1 MKCRRPTLRRQTH
14 PRASVDVASS
24 RMRTRTAHLRATLA
38 AAALTAVAA
47 QTCDVCHLHYYHKVR
62 RPSRRFSPRDP
73 GIAFSRGT
81 AP

>member
-1 MKCRRPTLRRQTH
+1 
-14 PRASVDVASS
+14 
-24 RMRTRTAHLRATLA
+24 MRTRTAHLRATLA

-47 QTCDVCHLHYYHKVR
+47 QTCDVCHLHYFHKVR